1 MILILILLLIILM
14 GLSYL
19 AFNET
24 DRNILI
30 CYLILIFIF
39 GSFLAYETELFIQSA
54 QGVL

>member
-24 DRNILI
+24 DRNNLI

-39 GSFLAYETELFIQSA
+39 GSFFAYETELFRQSA